1 MIKYEEK
8 EDLKLIYICKNVQFL
23 KQISI
28 LTKKDIPDAIIL
40 NGINILQL
48 KFKRS
53 VYDEKDLI
61 SFIKEI
67 NVLIKAKP
75 ELQTKMMESLKFF

>member
-48 KFKRS
+48 KFKRT

-61 SFIKEI
+61 SYFKEI
-67 NVLIKAKP
+67 NVLIKAKQD
-75 ELQTKMMESLKFF
+75 LQTKMMESLKFF